1 MNGIKPSPKFGGSFI
16 GAVTLLYFEYIEEI
30 INNMPQQLFFFILAA
45 STTVATTASVK
56 QPNFRFAPENGNINS
71 LYSVGLIMRKPLGD

>member
-1 MNGIKPSPKFGGSFI
+1 
-16 GAVTLLYFEYIEEI
+16 
-30 INNMPQQLFFFILAA
+30 MPQQLFLFILAA

-71 LYSVGLIMRKPLGD
+71 LYSVGLIMRNPLGD